1 MDPKIRIPSDPIEYI
16 YRENWITLSSIGS
29 IFTFALIGS
38 FREHVFD
45 KLLSYVLPNESF
57 EFMQVELPDIGNS
70 EETVISFGVFIREA
84 IIWTFMILLLY
95 LMGLFL
101 RWPND
106 GGITFNTE
114 KVLSSIKHKHKRK

>member
-1 MDPKIRIPSDPIEYI
+1 MTQKKIPSDPIEYI

-57 EFMQVELPDIGNS
+57 DFMQVELPDIGNS

-106 GGITFNTE
+106 GGISFNTE
-114 KVLSSIKHKHKRK
+114 KIMRSSKI